1 MTTDFKASQVQT
13 NRLIATGSFAGGSAN
28 QILVYSIDADS
39 PGSPNQ
45 GQIDPSAFDVTSG
58 IGSDVLLFVSG
69 GIGQARSPGSYAVS
83 VFGGDTVVSGVLYGS
98 TGQFSGDFVV
108 SGTLY
113 AERQVIEVDELAT
126 GSLLISGNL
135 IVSQSVN
142 SGQGLFVNVSNE
154 SGYGIAV
161 GGDGS
166 FVNRITGSLEVT
178 NGLSGSLTHLT
189 DGSSYLVAGSNILIT
204 SQSNGS
210 ILIEGTASPTSAYWF
225 ERSLNRIFTTGSV
238 EITGSF
244 TQGANS
250 VSATGLNSHAQGL
263 GTSAQGNNS
272 HAEGSFTVASG
283 DSSHAEGGQ
292 LTAASGQFSHAE
304 GFGTLAGGTA
314 AHSEG
319 QNTVA
324 LGSYSHSE
332 GLGTIASGSHQHV
345 QGKYNLRNNDF
356 SLFVI
361 GDGVGTPDPQRG
373 DIVRVNSGSA
383 PGLGRVE
390 ITGSLSVSGSNGR
403 LEVGKIDF
411 TLGPDVGFFVSGN
424 VGGKGSSGADIGVF
438 GGDLVISGNT
448 HFLAG
453 MSLYVTQVISTTP
466 AYTASLTDYVVAVS
480 ASLGS
485 GITLPSS
492 PGIGKTYIIKD
503 VSGSAAADNIIISG
517 TNGELIDG
525 QLGETIA
532 IDHGSIQVVYFGS
545 PVGWGV
551 V

>member
-28 QILVYSIDADS
+28 QILVYSIDADNLLA
-39 PGSPNQ
+39 PNQ

-69 GIGQARSPGSYAVS
+69 GIGQARVPGSYAVS
-83 VFGGDTVVSGVLYGS
+83 VFGGDTVVSGSLYGS
-98 TGQFSGDFVV
+98 TGYFSGDFVV

-126 GSLLISGNL
+126 GSLLISGSMV
-135 IVSQSVN
+135 VSQSISV
-142 SGQGLFVNVSNE
+142 SQGLSVNTSNE
-154 SGYGIAV
+154 PGYGIVV

-166 FVNRITGSLEVT
+166 FVNQITGSLEVT
-178 NGLSGSLTHLT
+178 NGLSGSLTQLT
-189 DGSSYLVAGSNILIT
+189 DGSSYLVAGSNIVIT

-210 ILIEGTASPTSAYWF
+210 VLIEGTVPPSPSFWF
-225 ERSLNRIFTTGSV
+225 EKSLDLIFTTGSV
-238 EITGSF
+238 EITGSL
-244 TQGANS
+244 ANGS
-250 VSATGLNSHAQGL
+250 GPQATGAASHAEGQN
-263 GTSAQGNNS
+263 TQAQGSHSHAEGVSSIAGGIGSHAEGEDTLAGGKFS
-272 HAEGSFTVASG
+272 HAEGSKTVASNEG
-283 DSSHAEGGQ
+283 SHAEGRLSEALGVY
-292 LTAASGQFSHAE
+292 SHAE
-304 GFGTLAGGTA
+304 G
-314 AHSEG
+314 
-319 QNTVA
+319 Q
-324 LGSYSHSE
+324 
-332 GLGTIASGSHQHV
+332 GTIASGSYQHA
-345 QGKYNLRNNDF
+345 QGKYNLRDNSF

-361 GDGVGTPDPQRG
+361 GDGVGDANPQRG
-373 DIVRVNSGSA
+373 DIVRVNSGSS

-411 TLGPDVGFFVSGN
+411 TLAPDVGFFVSGS
-424 VGGKGSSGADIGVF
+424 VGGQGTPGSNTSVF
-438 GGDLVISGNT
+438 GGDLVVSGNS

-453 MSLYVTQVISTTP
+453 MRLYVTQVLSTTP

-480 ASLGS
+480 AGLGD
-485 GITLPSS
+485 GVTLPFE
-492 PGIGKTYIIKD
+492 PDIGKTYIIKD
-503 VSGSAAADNIIISG
+503 VSGSAANDNILISG

-532 IDHGSIQVVYFGS
+532 IDYGSIQVVYFGP

>member
-28 QILVYSIDADS
+28 QILIYSIDADNPS
-39 PGSPNQ
+39 APNQ

-69 GIGQARSPGSYAVS
+69 GIGQARAPGSYAVS
-83 VFGGDTVVSGVLYGS
+83 VFGGDTVVSGSLYGS
-98 TGQFSGDFVV
+98 TGYFSGDFVV

-126 GSLLISGNL
+126 GSLLISGSMV
-135 IVSQSVN
+135 VSQSISV
-142 SGQGLFVNVSNE
+142 SQGLSVNTSNE
-154 SGYGIAV
+154 PGYGIVV

-166 FVNRITGSLEVT
+166 FASRIEGSLEVT
-178 NGLSGSLTHLT
+178 NGLSGSLTQLD
-189 DGSSYLVAGSNILIT
+189 DGTSYLVAGNNIVIT

-210 ILIEGTASPTSAYWF
+210 VLIEGTVPPSPSFWF

-238 EITGSF
+238 EITGSL
-244 TQGANS
+244 TQGLS
-250 VSATGLNSHAQGL
+250 ISAAGSNSHAQGL
-263 GTSAQGNNS
+263 GSSAQGSYSHAEGTFTIALGDYSHAEGGQLVTSTGQFS
-272 HAEGSFTVASG
+272 HAEGSFTNAVG
-283 DSSHAEGGQ
+283 NGSHA
-292 LTAASGQFSHAE
+292 
-304 GFGTLAGGTA
+304 
-314 AHSEG
+314 EG
-319 QNTVA
+319 QNTVSF
-324 LGSYSHSE
+324 GQYSHSE
-332 GLGTIASGSHQHV
+332 GLGTIASGSHQHA
-345 QGKYNLRNNDF
+345 QGKYNLRDNNF

-361 GDGVGTPDPQRG
+361 GDGVGDVDPQRG

-390 ITGSLSVSGSNGR
+390 ITGSLAVSGSNSR

-411 TLGPDVGFFVSGN
+411 TLASDVGFFVSGS
-424 VGGKGSSGADIGVF
+424 VGGQGTPGSNTSVF
-438 GGDLVISGNT
+438 GGDLVVSGNS

-453 MSLYVTQVISTTP
+453 MRLYVTQVLSTTP

-480 ASLGS
+480 ASLGA
-485 GITLPSS
+485 GVTLPFE
-492 PGIGKTYIIKD
+492 PDIGKTYIIKD
-503 VSGSAAADNIIISG
+503 VSGSAANDVILISG

-532 IDHGSIQVVYFGS
+532 IDYGSIQVVYFGS
-545 PVGWGV
+545 PIGWGV